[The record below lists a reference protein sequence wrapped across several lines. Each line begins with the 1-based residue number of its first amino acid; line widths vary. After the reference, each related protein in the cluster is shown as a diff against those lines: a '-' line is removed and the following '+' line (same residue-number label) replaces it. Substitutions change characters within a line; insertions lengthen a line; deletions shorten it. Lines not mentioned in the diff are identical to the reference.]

1 MVGEAIATRL
11 VALGHNV
18 MMGSREAINP
28 KAAAWAARNGRAA
41 SAGSFSDT
49 AAFGEALFNCTNGA
63 HAIDAL
69 RAGGQKNLSGKV
81 LIDVANVLPPD
92 PAATHSLGERIQVAF
107 AQTKVVK
114 ALNTMNCEVMVD
126 PAKVPGVHS
135 VFLCGNDAGAKATAS
150 KLLQS
155 FGWKDIIDLGDIS
168 NARATEA
175 YLPLWLALWKALGTS
190 VFNINVVRS

>member
-1 MVGEAIATRL
+1 
-11 VALGHNV
+11 
-18 MMGSREAINP
+18 
-28 KAAAWAARNGRAA
+28 
-41 SAGSFSDT
+41 
-49 AAFGEALFNCTNGA
+49 
-63 HAIDAL
+63 L